1 MNQARMIEKT
11 QTVFY
16 LFIFISI
23 LPISRVLEK
32 SGKVYEG
39 TANGS
44 TRVIRHFRSSSV
56 PTPLAM
62 ENMVHSSASP
72 SIKPALQQVA
82 YTNDDG
88 SGGGSLSSPRKQP
101 PPKPKRDP
109 NTRLSVSYEA
119 VSAGLVMAAKE
130 SPTPEG
136 YGSPAGSPPKSQ
148 LSPTDPAGISPP
160 LLFSR
165 YNRWWVFAVS

>member
-1 MNQARMIEKT
+1 M
-11 QTVFY
+11 
-16 LFIFISI
+16 
-23 LPISRVLEK
+23 EK

-39 TANGS
+39 SVNGGS
-44 TRVIRHFRSSSV
+44 RVIRHFRSSSV
-56 PTPLAM
+56 PIPLAM

-82 YTNDDG
+82 HTNEDVA
-88 SGGGSLSSPRKQP
+88 GGGGLSSPRKQP

-109 NTRLSVSYEA
+109 NTRLSASYEA
-119 VSAGLVMAAKE
+119 VSAGLAMAVKE

-148 LSPTDPAGISPP
+148 LSPTDPAGIYRFYSLEDTTDGVFCALMLLPNALTFSVFNCFFSNFLSLVQAPSPQ
-160 LLFSR
+160 
-165 YNRWWVFAVS
+165 